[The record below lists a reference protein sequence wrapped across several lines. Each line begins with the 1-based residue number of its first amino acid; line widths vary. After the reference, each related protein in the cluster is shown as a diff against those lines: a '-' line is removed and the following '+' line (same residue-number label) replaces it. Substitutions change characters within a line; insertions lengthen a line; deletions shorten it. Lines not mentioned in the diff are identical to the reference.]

1 MFARFRSIIVCFCVT
16 SLIIQTGCVQMP
28 HTLPPPLNESA
39 RSELGTIGFVTA
51 HFLPEPVFQL
61 PAKGWLAGAG
71 RGAAN
76 WSAAG
81 ASAPLSVS
89 GGAPSGGGAAGNA
102 AAGVVIL
109 GLAVAA
115 GTIGGMAGSF
125 AGAAKAE
132 PAEKVNASENI
143 LQSAVS
149 SLRIHE
155 SMRDR
160 FIQLA
165 QNQTRERF
173 VVLLDEGPNS
183 PEEKIDYTSLRD
195 KGIDTVVEI
204 SVVSF
209 GLAGPWNV
217 NPLLSFSLDSH
228 VRVIRIYDGV
238 VLYDTPLIFRG
249 GEHTF
254 SDWAINN
261 GQPFHEELE
270 VAFRALTENIV
281 DELFL
286 VYGFKP

>member
-1 MFARFRSIIVCFCVT
+1 
-16 SLIIQTGCVQMP
+16 MP
-28 HTLPPPLNESA
+28 HTLPPPLSESA
-39 RSELGTIGFVTA
+39 RSELGTIGVVTA
-51 HFLPEPVFQL
+51 HFLPKPVFQI
-61 PAKGWLAGAG
+61 PAKGWLAGVG

-81 ASAPLSVS
+81 ASAPLG
-89 GGAPSGGGAAGNA
+89 GGAPSGGGANNAAGNA

-109 GLAVAA
+109 ALAVAA

-183 PEEKIDYTSLRD
+183 PEEKIDYTSLRNE
-195 KGIDTVVEI
+195 GIDTVVEM

-209 GLAGPWNV
+209 GLAGPWDV

-270 VAFRALTENIV
+270 VALRALTEKIA